1 MYQKDK
7 KHIIIK
13 LQNHKESRFPMSR
26 SCGAGEIIDARV
38 SNFCILT
45 VVSLSLDGLRSRSF
59 SLEFGGGGLNF
70 EDDSLG

>member
-1 MYQKDK
+1 
-7 KHIIIK
+7 
-13 LQNHKESRFPMSR
+13 MSDVCR
-26 SCGAGEIIDARV
+26 LV
-38 SNFCILT
+38 SILT